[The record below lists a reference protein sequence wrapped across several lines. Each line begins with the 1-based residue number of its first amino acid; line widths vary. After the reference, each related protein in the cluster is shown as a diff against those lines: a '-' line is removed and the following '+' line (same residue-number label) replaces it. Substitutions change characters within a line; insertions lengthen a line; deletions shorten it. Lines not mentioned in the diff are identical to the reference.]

1 LPIIYEIN
9 LKKINKKNDISSF
22 LFIITKMTS
31 ECVICYN
38 DIVNEHNNCNICNNC
53 ICNTCYIK
61 LVQRKKR
68 QTLSHKCPFCKNEN
82 FKEWI
87 DIDKPVIID
96 YFIKYEDLMVKKILK
111 LEEII
116 KSNDKY
122 IKDLKTHIKSKN
134 KELEI
139 NKELLEEQTNIINSM
154 LLSFPKPIEIK
165 KKMKYKRFYK
175 ITYWGLRESE
185 IDITPQEAMKRVSIL
200 WKEYKKSFE

>member
-1 LPIIYEIN
+1 MYRKPKLLN
-9 LKKINKKNDISSF
+9 L
-22 LFIITKMTS
+22 
-31 ECVICYN
+31 
-38 DIVNEHNNCNICNNC
+38 
-53 ICNTCYIK
+53 
-61 LVQRKKR
+61 
-68 QTLSHKCPFCKNEN
+68 
-82 FKEWI
+82 
-87 DIDKPVIID
+87 ID
-96 YFIKYEDLMVKKILK
+96 YFIKYEDMMVKKILK